1 VLVRPSAASL
11 HADLAER
18 RLIYHPKTSGTLRR
32 SAVNH
37 RGLSSSAMALAFHA
51 NALASPHR
59 HTGAHLSTNSE
70 QTLCQ
75 HDAGRAADCWPPR
88 GGGGGRPPPHPPS
101 HPQPRG
107 PPPPPPPPHTHS
119 HPQPRLSEWP
129 VGGATPQGWGARP
142 FFFFS
147 PVQTRLPRELAE
159 SLTRAK
165 QPGLVSPG
173 GSDQAQRYHPASLSS
188 ESGESLRHMAATL

>member
-88 GGGGGRPPPHPPS
+88 GGGGGL
-101 HPQPRG
+101 
-107 PPPPPPPPHTHS
+107 PPPHTHS

-188 ESGESLRHMAATL
+188 ESGESLRHMDATL